1 MFPQHTLET
10 APPAS
15 RRLMET
21 TAKHLGHVPP
31 TMARLAESPEM
42 LSTFLKAS
50 GTYEASTLDPVAQEV
65 VVMTI
70 AVRNGCQVCIALHT
84 PRLPA
89 DVADAL
95 KADDSPADPRLA
107 AIRRFTLALL
117 ASTGAVDDA
126 ELAAFLD
133 AGYTHRNALEVVLGI
148 GTYTMSTF
156 ANRLVES
163 GGQVDLD

>member
-1 MFPQHTLET
+1 MFPEHTLDT

-15 RRLMET
+15 RRLMEA

-42 LSTFLKAS
+42 LSTFLRAS
-50 GTYEASTLDPVAQEV
+50 GTFEASTLDPVAQEV

-70 AVRNGCQVCIALHT
+70 AVRNGCRVCVAMHS

-89 DVADAL
+89 EVAAAL
-95 KADDSPADPRLA
+95 VGGKPIDEPRFEA
-107 AIRRFTLALL
+107 VRAFTLALL
-117 ASTGAVDDA
+117 ASTGAVETD
-126 ELAAFLD
+126 ELTAFLT

-156 ANRLVES
+156 ANRLVEVS
-163 GGQVDLD
+163 GR

>member
-1 MFPQHTLET
+1 
-10 APPAS
+10 
-15 RRLMET
+15 MEA

-31 TMARLAESPEM
+31 VMARLAESPEM

-50 GTYEASTLDPVAQEV
+50 GTFEASTLDPVAQEV

-70 AVRNGCQVCIALHT
+70 AVRNGCQVCIAMHS

-89 DVADAL
+89 DVAAAL
-95 KADDSPADPRLA
+95 IAEKELDDPKLA
-107 AIRRFTLALL
+107 AVQAFTKALYR
-117 ASTGAVDDA
+117 STGDVDEVD
-126 ELAAFLD
+126 LSAFLN

-156 ANRLVES
+156 ANRLVECGS
-163 GGQVDLD
+163 

>member
-1 MFPQHTLET
+1 MFPEHTLDT

-15 RRLMET
+15 RRLMEA

-42 LSTFLKAS
+42 LSTFLRAS
-50 GTYEASTLDPVAQEV
+50 GTFEASTLDPVAQEV

-70 AVRNGCQVCIALHT
+70 AVRNGCQVCVAMHA

-89 DVADAL
+89 EVAAAL
-95 KADDSPADPRLA
+95 IANDPVRDPRLA
-107 AIRRFTLALL
+107 AVQRFTVALIK
-117 ASTGAVDDA
+117 STGDVEGD
-126 ELAAFLD
+126 ELNAFLD

-156 ANRLVES
+156 ANRLVEVS
-163 GGQVDLD
+163 AR

>member
-1 MFPQHTLET
+1 MFPEHTLDT

-15 RRLMET
+15 RRLMEA

-50 GTYEASTLDPVAQEV
+50 GTFEAGTLDPVAQEV

-70 AVRNGCQVCIALHT
+70 AVRNGCRVCIAMHS

-89 DVADAL
+89 EVAAAL
-95 KADDSPADPRLA
+95 VDGKPIDEPRS
-107 AIRRFTLALL
+107 RRYEHSRSRCWLRPVPWRPT
-117 ASTGAVDDA
+117 S
-126 ELAAFLD
+126 
-133 AGYTHRNALEVVLGI
+133 
-148 GTYTMSTF
+148 
-156 ANRLVES
+156 
-163 GGQVDLD
+163 